1 MIIFQ
6 NMSHLCFGNL
16 HLPKLTYQEK
26 NSIEF
31 NLQVLKRHYGR
42 KNFLYCVILG
52 TVNGVVGLAGL
63 TRFGVKHQ
71 TFWTMDDA
79 KKQGAFMNVSTNR

>member
-1 MIIFQ
+1 MF
-6 NMSHLCFGNL
+6 SKSTSAKTGLSG
-16 HLPKLTYQEK
+16 KTR
-26 NSIEF
+26 
-31 NLQVLKRHYGR
+31 LKWIGQFS
-42 KNFLYCVILG
+42 KDIMDMNFLINFLYYVILG
-52 TVNGVVGLAGL
+52 TVNGVVGLADL